1 MQTEKK
7 TFRTMTVKEKIEH
20 IWEYYKLALFGFFA
34 AIALLI
40 YGISHLLFPDPEIL
54 LNVVLVNTGFMDEP
68 EQDAFL
74 RYLTEQGYDPERETI
89 SVNTGLYMNLEAAD
103 QTSAIS
109 YQAIAAML
117 LTGDL
122 DLLVGNEDVISLL
135 GSGGGLSDLQ
145 ELLPGEVL
153 AKHQEQLYL
162 MTGEESRESYV
173 GGIWLTEGNP
183 LMQDGYYEVPTLAA
197 IPYSSGKQELAA
209 EVMLY
214 LLGE

>member
-40 YGISHLLFPDPEIL
+40 YGVSRLLFPDPEIL
-54 LNVVLVNTGFMDEP
+54 LNVVLVNSNFLDVP

-74 RYLTEQGYDPERETI
+74 RYLTKRGYDSESKTI
-89 SVNTGLYMNLEAAD
+89 NVNTSMYMNSEAAD
-103 QTSAIS
+103 QASAVS

-117 LTGDL
+117 LVGEL
-122 DLLVGNEDVISLL
+122 DLLVGDEDVISLL
-135 GSGGGLSDLQ
+135 GTGDGLSDLQ
-145 ELLPGEVL
+145 ELLPEELL
-153 AKHQEQLYL
+153 AEHQEQLYF
-162 MTGEESRESYV
+162 MTDEDGRESYI
-173 GGIWLTEGNP
+173 GGIWLAEGNP
-183 LMQDGYYEVPTLAA
+183 LMQDGYYAVPTLAA
-197 IPYSSGKQELAA
+197 IPYSSGKRELAA
-209 EVMLY
+209 EVLLY